1 MKRLVSYNQFLESL
15 VIDTGFVDRFN
26 LLESLNIWHD
36 LIFTSIGAE
45 EVNPYEVFNLPNDF
59 VGGKLEIDNLSDNI
73 EFINSLASIA
83 LKKSDVKTT
92 DDFQTFINKPIKFLL
107 IYDVASDELENPKFI
122 LVQVWNDLQKA
133 WQDLKCYKLT
143 SDIGKFY
150 DKLTSKTVEITD
162 GDQNYIYT
170 TSNANEW
177 VLQNSEKENDV
188 WQKVFRNQEFED
200 LINSRKVRINII

>member
-1 MKRLVSYNQFLESL
+1 MKRLVGYKEFLESMI
-15 VIDTGFVDRFN
+15 IDTGFGDKFN

-45 EVNPYEVFNLPNDF
+45 EVNPYDTFKLPGDF
-59 VGGKLEIDNLSDNI
+59 AGGKLEIDSLADNI
-73 EFINSLASIA
+73 EFINSLASIG

-92 DDFQTFINKPIKFLL
+92 DDFQTFVNKPIKFLL
-107 IYDVASDELENPKFI
+107 IYDVASDELENPKFM
-122 LVQVWNDLQKA
+122 LVQVWNELNKEWQQTKA
-133 WQDLKCYKLT
+133 YKL
-143 SDIGKFY
+143 SEDIGKFY

-177 VLQNSEKENDV
+177 VLQNPEKENDV
-188 WQKVFRNQEFED
+188 WLKVFRNQEFED
-200 LINSRKVRINII
+200 LINTRKVKINII